1 MDPEPQE
8 VKQVE
13 AEAEV
18 VNTEQKNEEVKET
31 TTEKIATEETK
42 EKEEEETG
50 KEFGYLQRNE
60 FTSEIYKIEVR
71 NLGYFGIGE
80 FKKLLKNKLKLD
92 MAKVKS
98 PLRKEFA
105 FVCFR
110 SQEDQEKAIQL
121 LNGYKWKGKVLQAT
135 VAKASADPL
144 QRKRKEDGQADEG
157 RAGDNKKQRTSADAT
172 CPLAHLSYE
181 EQLKKKYY
189 EMEELIK
196 KFTQDLKKINRDAKP
211 YLQNFKYE
219 GALASPQIDGYRN
232 KNEFTVG
239 KNSNGDIVVG
249 FRLGSYAD
257 GSVEVAEVESLP
269 HIPKAAKWAAK
280 SFQDFVKQSK
290 FEPFNPEG
298 NAGHFRQIMV
308 RTSKLTH
315 ELMLVPGLYTSNL
328 TEEELQQ
335 VKKELIEYYENLSYK
350 DEEDEGKEY
359 KCTSLYYQDVKHREV
374 GQMVSPVTHLSG
386 TTHIRDSIQDLEF
399 RISPLAFFQIN
410 TASANV
416 LYQNAIDLAAPK
428 AHSTVLDICCGTGT
442 IALAFSK
449 HCKQVLGVEIIPDA
463 IKDAEYNAEKNGI
476 TNCKFYTGNADDYIQ
491 SMVKEVVYGT
501 APGEPL
507 DLVAVV
513 DPPRAGL
520 HNRSILAIRAASAIK
535 RLVYISCN
543 PHRAQRNWIE
553 LGRPE
558 SKQYKGEPFYPVTA
572 VAVDMFPH
580 TTHTEMIV
588 LFERKSSEETEKK
601 QENKEKV
608 ETNTTE
614 KPQEPKQEPMEQETL
629 ELKHDLEE
637 KSKEESNEP
646 EAAAGIKTEE
656 ENGK

>member
-1 MDPEPQE
+1 MDVGTQE
-8 VKQVE
+8 VQKVDE
-13 AEAEV
+13 KT
-18 VNTEQKNEEVKET
+18 TEIATTEEKAKET
-31 TTEKIATEETK
+31 KDETSNSN
-42 EKEEEETG
+42 ETINSVEDG
-50 KEFGYLQRNE
+50 GNDKEFGYLQRNE

-71 NLGYFGIGE
+71 NMGYFGMGE
-80 FKKLLKNKLKLD
+80 FKKLIKNKLKLD

-144 QRKRKEDGQADEG
+144 QRKRKEDGQSEEKHG
-157 RAGDNKKQRTSADAT
+157 SDNKKQRTSADAT

-196 KFTQDLKKINRDAKP
+196 KFTHDLKKINRDAKP
-211 YLQNFKYE
+211 HLENFKYE
-219 GALASPQIDGYRN
+219 GALASPQINGYRN

-239 KNSNGDIVVG
+239 KNSNGEIVVG

-280 SFQDFVKQSK
+280 TFQDFVKQSK
-290 FEPFNPEG
+290 FQPFNPEG
-298 NAGHFRQIMV
+298 NTGHFRQIMV
-308 RTSKLTH
+308 RTSKLTN
-315 ELMLVPGLYTSNL
+315 ELMLVPGIYTSNL
-328 TEEELQQ
+328 TEDELKQVKEEL
-335 VKKELIEYYENLSYK
+335 IAYYKNLSFK
-350 DEEDEGKEY
+350 DEEEGVEKEY

-374 GQMVSPVTHLSG
+374 GQMVSPVEHLSG

-442 IALAFSK
+442 IALAFAK

-476 TNCKFYTGNADDYIQ
+476 TNCKFYAGNADDYIQ

-520 HNRSILAIRAASAIK
+520 HQRSILAIRAASAIK

-588 LFERKSSEETEKK
+588 LFERKSTEEKEKKNENETKSEGEEVVKQEQPIEETMDE
-601 QENKEKV
+601 QQKESC
-608 ETNTTE
+608 E
-614 KPQEPKQEPMEQETL
+614 KPVAEDK
-629 ELKHDLEE
+629 
-637 KSKEESNEP
+637 
-646 EAAAGIKTEE
+646 ATEIV
-656 ENGK
+656 N